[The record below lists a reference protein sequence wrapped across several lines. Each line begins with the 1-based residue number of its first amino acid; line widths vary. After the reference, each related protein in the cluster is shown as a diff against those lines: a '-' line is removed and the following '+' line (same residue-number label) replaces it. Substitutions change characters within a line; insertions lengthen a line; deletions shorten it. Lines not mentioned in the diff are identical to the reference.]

1 MNFIDRTGHIFA
13 LTSYDEYP
21 IGYEYQE
28 TPYKFWFENEKGQ
41 ALSVDNYYFKPI
53 RIVTR
58 INETDKVELDI
69 KIENSNKFW
78 LIDSK
83 TIDDKLLKLS
93 TISDSIEI
101 FENAIRESQSLHYEE
116 TINLSGES
124 DFQGCIVEESVVQY
138 GVQKYWINAYSREE
152 YTGETY
158 SSTSLEPGTVYV
170 NNNGDNAQLTEETP
184 ELTLG
189 KITIGVLTKY
199 VQLEQ
204 ATRRIELTDENQNEL
219 TDISDSRELYLIDT
233 FYVVA
238 ESDDEGIWSTNVLIH
253 SSQGGYEEWCPVTVS
268 ADIVDEKEELIING
282 QNVGVK
288 LPKEIVRAIYSSN
301 YDASVVDEATYARKM
316 KEYLLNYMALKG
328 EMGNYRSV
336 LNGLKWFEW
345 GDRLTISKLTRND
358 NRVQRQ
364 YVRDFFNIINDT
376 LYSYQL
382 FRETSLL
389 SIEFNLTEEGEQEL
403 QNLDNYFWG
412 EGKPRI
418 INKIQDAREVQYDE
432 REYTYYKGYFDF
444 TFDDLGLKLCALKY
458 YFEKYFLPLY
468 IRLHNVSMNHQ
479 VFAND
484 IKYIAKTSHG
494 ITARPVY
501 TSVKAEAIVD
511 EETGL
516 TKTIV
521 INNNA
526 DEVYFRRHYKKNQD
540 IDYSDTNKL
549 YVDNNYNEFTQYTID
564 YIDERPEDEMYYEIN
579 DTCLRIPISFPHQQ
593 GASEIYDVTLIFSRY
608 IEKSNA
614 DLIVDDKLNLYELF
628 RSQFTFVQTDSK
640 QYQAFIVYPP
650 RINKMNEGRF
660 DIMYWLNQ
668 RFRIDLIVN
677 NKLYDCEF
685 VAKMP
690 EFNIEI
696 GKLQYKY
703 DSTFSQVESIT
714 DDKIKFNTTMYLPNL
729 VTVNNID
736 FVEEIQ
742 NASTNMINYINKYY
756 KESVK
761 FMNKKYLNAVHMFDL
776 TRFNDET
783 LKWEFIDYQ
792 DVVGE
797 HITWDSLSLMNDTNN
812 SEDVVNMYRTIFND
826 DGTYKFTDKELSIN
840 KVKYDMYLMHDYERW
855 YVVMISKEPIEWLT
869 KKDKEFK
876 FYDGHKYFI
885 FEDANGIKYKID
897 YLRSDRKFLLNR
909 YIYIPSGG
917 VNHFKQDDIIV
928 ASLKNNDKLC
938 LKLSHGSKWTME
950 PMSLKMKNINTV
962 ESNTEL
968 AILSISDTFDRYEP
982 GYYSVSIEYSV
993 DDYAQHLYKKNTQFR
1008 IDAD

>member
-41 ALSVDNYYFKPI
+41 SLSVDNYYFKPI
-53 RIVTR
+53 RIVTQ
-58 INETDKVELDI
+58 INENDKVDIDI

-83 TIDDKLLKLS
+83 TIDEKLLNIS
-93 TISDSIEI
+93 TISDSIEL
-101 FENAIRESQSLHYEE
+101 FEDAIRESQSLHYEE
-116 TINLSGES
+116 TIDLNGES
-124 DFQGCIVEESVVQY
+124 NFQGCVVEESVVQY
-138 GVQKYWINAYSREE
+138 GIEKYWINAYSKDE
-152 YTGETY
+152 YIGETY
-158 SSTSLEPGTVYV
+158 SSSELSLGTVYV
-170 NNNGDNAQLTEETP
+170 DNRGDNQQITEDTP
-184 ELTLG
+184 TLTLG

-199 VQLEQ
+199 IQLNE
-204 ATRRIELTDENQNEL
+204 ATRKVELTDENRDTV
-219 TDISDSRELYLIDT
+219 TDITASKELYLIDT
-233 FYVVA
+233 FYVVV
-238 ESDDEGIWSTNVLIH
+238 ESDNEGIWSTNVLIH
-253 SSQGGYEEWCPVTVS
+253 TSQGGYDEWCPVTVS
-268 ADIVDEKEELIING
+268 ANIVDEKEELIING
-282 QNVGVK
+282 QNVGVT
-288 LPKEIVRAIYSSN
+288 LPKEIIRAIYSSN
-301 YDASVVDEATYARKM
+301 YDTTVVDEATYTRKM
-316 KEYLLNYMALKG
+316 KEYLLNYMTLKG

-336 LNGLKWFEW
+336 INGLKWFEW
-345 GDRLTISKLTRND
+345 GDRLDIFKLTRND
-358 NRVQRQ
+358 NRIQRQ

-389 SIEFNLTEEGEQEL
+389 SIEFNLTDEGEQEQ
-403 QNLDNYFWG
+403 QNLNSYFWG
-412 EGKPRI
+412 EGKPKI
-418 INKIQDAREVQYDE
+418 INKIKDAREIQYDE
-432 REYTYYKGYFDF
+432 KEYIYYKGYFDF

-484 IKYIAKTSHG
+484 VKYIAKTMHG

-501 TSVKAEAIVD
+501 TLVKEEGIID

-516 TKTIV
+516 TQSII

-526 DEVYFRRHYKKNQD
+526 DEIYFRRHYKKNQE
-540 IDYSDTNKL
+540 IDYSEINKL
-549 YVDNNYNEFTQYTID
+549 YVDGNYNEFTHYSID
-564 YIDERPEDEMYYEIN
+564 YINGRPEDEMYYEIN
-579 DTCLRIPISFPHQQ
+579 DTCLRIPIKFPHQT

-608 IEKSNA
+608 IEKSNQ
-614 DLIVDDKLNLYELF
+614 DLLVDDKLNLYELF

-640 QYQAFIVYPP
+640 QYQAFIVYPQ

-660 DIMYWLNQ
+660 DVMYWLNQ
-668 RFRIDLIVN
+668 TFRIDLIVN
-677 NKLYDCEF
+677 NRLYDCEF

-690 EFNIEI
+690 EFNIEV

-703 DSTFSQVESIT
+703 DSTFSQIESIE

-736 FVEEIQ
+736 FIEEIQ
-742 NASTNMINYINKYY
+742 NASSNMTNYINKYY
-756 KESVK
+756 KESIK
-761 FMNKKYLNAVHMFDL
+761 FMNKKYLNAVHMFEL
-776 TRFNDET
+776 TRFNNET
-783 LKWEFIDYQ
+783 SKWENIPYQ
-792 DVVGE
+792 TLNDE
-797 HITWDSLSLMNDTNN
+797 QISWDSLSLMYDSNN
-812 SEDVVNMYRTIFND
+812 SKNIIKMYRAIFND
-826 DGTYKFTDKELSIN
+826 DGSYKFTNKELTVN
-840 KVKYDMYLMHDYERW
+840 KANYDIYLMHDYERW
-855 YVVMISKEPIEWLT
+855 YVVMISKEPVEWLT

-876 FYDGHKYFI
+876 FYDGHKYMI
-885 FEDANGIKYKID
+885 FNDSDDRKYRIE
-897 YLRSDRKFLLNR
+897 YIRSDRKFLLNR

-917 VNHFKQDDIIV
+917 INHFKQDDIIV

-938 LKLSHGSKWTME
+938 LKLSYGSKWTME
-950 PMSLKMKNINTV
+950 PMSLKMNNINTV

-968 AILSISDTFDRYEP
+968 AILSISDTFNKYEP

-993 DDYAQHLYKKNTQFR
+993 DDYAQHVYKKNTQFR
-1008 IDAD
+1008 IEAN

>member
-1 MNFIDRTGHIFA
+1 MNFIDRTGHIFS

-28 TPYKFWFENEKGQ
+28 TPYKFWFESEKGQ

-58 INETDKVELDI
+58 INENDRVNIDV

-93 TISDSIEI
+93 TINDSIEL
-101 FENAIRESQSLHYEE
+101 FENTIRESQSLHYEE
-116 TINLSGES
+116 IINLSGTS
-124 DFQGCIVEESVVQY
+124 DFQGCIVEESTVQY
-138 GVQKYWINAYSREE
+138 GIERYWINAYSRDE
-152 YTGETY
+152 YIGETY
-158 SSTSLEPGTVYV
+158 LSTTLEPGTIYV
-170 NNNGDNAQLTEETP
+170 NNRGDNVQITEETS
-184 ELTLG
+184 ELVLG

-199 VQLEQ
+199 IQLEE
-204 ATRRIELTDENQNEL
+204 ATRKVKITEENQDTLSEITEL
-219 TDISDSRELYLIDT
+219 HELYLIDT
-233 FYVVA
+233 FYVVV
-238 ESDDEGIWSTNVLIH
+238 ESDEEGIWSTNVLIH
-253 SSQGGYEEWCPVTVS
+253 TSQGGYEEWCPVTVS
-268 ADIVDEKEELIING
+268 ADIIDEKEELIING
-282 QNVGVK
+282 QNVGVT

-301 YDASVVDEATYARKM
+301 YDATVVDEATYACKM
-316 KEYLLNYMALKG
+316 KEYLLNYMSLKG

-345 GDRLTISKLTRND
+345 GDRLNIFKLIRND

-364 YVRDFFNIINDT
+364 YLRDFFNIINDT

-389 SIEFNLTEEGEQEL
+389 SIEFNLTEEGEQET
-403 QNLDNYFWG
+403 QNLSDYFWG
-412 EGKPRI
+412 EGKPKV
-418 INKIQDAREVQYDE
+418 INKIKNAREVQYDE
-432 REYTYYKGYFDF
+432 KEYTYYKGYFDF

-468 IRLHNVSMNHQ
+468 IRLNNVSMSHQ

-501 TSVKAEAIVD
+501 TSIKGEGIID

-516 TKTIV
+516 TQTIV

-526 DEVYFRRHYKKNQD
+526 DEVYFNRYYKKNKELN
-540 IDYSDTNKL
+540 YSETNRL
-549 YVDNNYNEFTQYTID
+549 YVDSNYNEFTHYSID
-564 YIDERPEDEMYYEIN
+564 YIETRPEDEMYYEIN
-579 DTCLRIPISFPHQQ
+579 DTCLRIPIKFPHKS

-614 DLIVDDKLNLYELF
+614 DLIIDDKLNLYELY
-628 RSQFTFVQTDSK
+628 RSQFTFVQTDNK
-640 QYQAFIVYPP
+640 QYQAFIIYPP
-650 RINKMNEGRF
+650 RTNKENSGRF

-703 DSTFSQVESIT
+703 DSTFSQIQSIE
-714 DDKIKFNTTMYLPNL
+714 DNKIKFNTTMYLPNL
-729 VTVNNID
+729 VTMNNID

-756 KESVK
+756 KESIK
-761 FMNKKYLNAVHMFDL
+761 FMNKKYLNAVHMFEL

-783 LKWEFIDYQ
+783 LKWETIPYQ
-792 DVVGE
+792 A
-797 HITWDSLSLMNDTNN
+797 ITDSQISWDSLNLMYETNN
-812 SEDVVNMYRTIFND
+812 SEEVVNMYKSIFND
-826 DGTYKFTDKELSIN
+826 DGSYKFTNKELTIN
-840 KVKYDMYLMHDYERW
+840 KVKYDIYLMHDYERW
-855 YVVMISKEPIEWLT
+855 YVVMISKEPVEWLT

-876 FYDGHKYFI
+876 FYDGHKNLI
-885 FEDANGIKYKID
+885 FNDENNIKYKIE
-897 YLRSDRKFLLNR
+897 YIRSDRKFLLNR
-909 YIYIPSGG
+909 YLYIPSGG

-938 LKLSHGSKWTME
+938 LKLSHGSKWTMQ
-950 PMSLKMKNINTV
+950 PMSLKMNKINTV

-968 AILSISDTFDRYEP
+968 AILSIADTFDKYEP
-982 GYYSVSIEYSV
+982 GYYSVSIEYTV
-993 DDYAQHLYKKNTQFR
+993 DDYAQHIYKKNTQFR
-1008 IDAD
+1008 IEAT